1 MAEHLR
7 ATGSGQNILFFH
19 VIFKMK
25 VWLFFLVVKSNSTQ
39 SAQLCML
46 AIYLQMAEKFY
57 VRAGMPRAAVE
68 MYTKANKYDAAHKV
82 SKTFS
87 GDQK

>member
-1 MAEHLR
+1 
-7 ATGSGQNILFFH
+7 
-19 VIFKMK
+19 MK

-68 MYTKANKYDAAHKV
+68 MYTKANKYDAAHKL